1 MNPFKNLLIKAI
13 TGIAGVA
20 VFALVAGDCAF
31 FLLTGDRL
39 LVKAEASEETKQE
52 ALAPAGEEIL
62 TEVVSEETE
71 NTYVEEEPES
81 ESVLAEGDS
90 EGKSYGETET
100 IGVEP
105 EAEEESR
112 EPVPAEQLIAPP
124 GAAGHLSEKEEDNW
138 ALLPEP
144 PNDGLSR
151 FLLRVNRAEN
161 CITVYA
167 RDEDGEYTIPYKA
180 IVCSTGRNN
189 RTPLG
194 TFHLQER
201 YRWRNM
207 LGGVWSQYATRVYR
221 GVMMHSVPYY
231 TKNQGNLEVH
241 QYNRLGEQASAG
253 CIRMSTADAMW
264 VYYFCPPGTQ
274 VEVYEDAEDP
284 GPLGKPEPIRIE
296 DGAKHWGWD
305 PTDPDYPTE

>member
-1 MNPFKNLLIKAI
+1 MNPFKNLIVKAI
-13 TGIAGVA
+13 TGLLGV
-20 VFALVAGDCAF
+20 VVTALVAGDCAY
-31 FLLTGDRL
+31 FLITGDRL
-39 LVKAEASEETKQE
+39 LVENVTEAAKQ
-52 ALAPAGEEIL
+52 P
-62 TEVVSEETE
+62 
-71 NTYVEEEPES
+71 
-81 ESVLAEGDS
+81 
-90 EGKSYGETET
+90 
-100 IGVEP
+100 
-105 EAEEESR
+105 EEESFTEATAAKAPRSESSSENEMEIEDHPEDWTVTESFR
-112 EPVPAEQLIAPP
+112 ETEAEILPPSKRTAIQDSPKEPAAEQLIALP
-124 GAAGHLSEKEEDNW
+124 GKTGTLPEQEEENPL
-138 ALLPEP
+138 LLPEP
-144 PNDGLSR
+144 PKDGLPG
-151 FLLRVNRAEN
+151 FFLRVNRTLN
-161 CITVYA
+161 CITAYT
-167 RDEDGEYTIPYKA
+167 RDENGEYTIPYKA

-194 TFHLQER
+194 TFTLQER

-253 CIRMSTADAMW
+253 CIRMSTVDAMW

-296 DGAKHWGWD
+296 DGDEHYGWD
-305 PTDPDYPTE
+305 PTDPDYPAD